1 LADALKEM
9 IAAVK
14 GQPWNRTAPRT
25 LATEWMAGSYQAQSQ
40 RDLEKARSMALSAA
54 AKAPGFG
61 FAQERLAEMEF
72 SFGHTEA
79 ALAALK
85 KSLELSPR
93 NAQALA
99 LKGFALSAQNK
110 IAEAGLYF
118 DKAIA
123 ADGALANG
131 WLGRGLVRIR
141 RNHVEEGRKDLETAA
156 ALEPNRAFL
165 RSYLG
170 KAWSLDKPFQYTWN
184 THLATQ

>member
-1 LADALKEM
+1 M
-9 IAAVK
+9 
-14 GQPWNRTAPRT
+14 
-25 LATEWMAGSYQAQSQ
+25 
-40 RDLEKARSMALSAA
+40 SAA
-54 AKAPGFG
+54 AKSPGFG
-61 FAQERLAEMEF
+61 FAQERAAEMEF

-110 IAEAGLYF
+110 MAEAARYF
-118 DKAIA
+118 EKAIA
-123 ADGALANG
+123 TDGSLANG
-131 WLGRGLVRIR
+131 WLGRGLAHIR
-141 RNHVEEGRKDLETAA
+141 NNDIENGRKDLETAA

-170 KAWSLDKPFQYTWN
+170 KAWSLDELFRYTWN
-184 THLATQ
+184 SHLARQELGLAMRLDPNDPTAWLYSALLNDQRNSHQPGH